1 MKIAAPLYGGI
12 YVLSPAINQH
22 INFTSWEKQ
31 SYGVVLLMRG
41 EVVGIYYD
49 EQATAFYKAWR
60 EMQCR

>member
-1 MKIAAPLYGGI
+1 MKIAAPLYNGI

-31 SYGVVLLMRG
+31 DYGVVLEMRG
-41 EVVGIYYD
+41 EVVGILYD
-49 EQATAFYKAWR
+49 EQAIAFYKAWR